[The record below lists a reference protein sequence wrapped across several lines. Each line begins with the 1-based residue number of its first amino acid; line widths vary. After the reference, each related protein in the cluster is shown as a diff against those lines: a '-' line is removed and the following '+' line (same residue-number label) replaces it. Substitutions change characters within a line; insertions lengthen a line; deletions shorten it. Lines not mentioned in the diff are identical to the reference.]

1 MVIRLEAFERNV
13 GNRGSKSVM
22 FNNLTVK
29 EQRVDGKRVNL
40 DNNKGLQLRC
50 TLKNFERNLV
60 IKVLPNLSMY
70 RNYTTAS
77 LLRRETQVKT
87 KSLICYGIYGCW
99 GLFYCSISNKV
110 KNGYSITPR
119 FKIALHK
126 KDLLL
131 LEQLKTFFD
140 VGSIQSTGKNRD
152 SFEYIVKSLKEL
164 TTVIIPHF
172 DRYPLITQK
181 KADYVLFKL
190 VVDSIVKKEH
200 LSDEGLLNI
209 VNMKASINR
218 GLSTQLKVAFPQSKP
233 TLRPVTGYPVI
244 PHPQWIA
251 GFTAGDG
258 SFIVL
263 IRQLIP
269 AIKVNLEEKFRIV
282 LRFVLSQDKRDKQL
296 MVNMINYFN
305 CGRLVEYDNMVDFH
319 VESNQDNFNII
330 IPFFIDNN
338 ILGVKAEDFKDW
350 VKIANILKIK
360 GFVLNKSDVQ
370 EICKIKSG
378 MNRGRV

>member
-1 MVIRLEAFERNV
+1 M
-13 GNRGSKSVM
+13 
-22 FNNLTVK
+22 
-29 EQRVDGKRVNL
+29 
-40 DNNKGLQLRC
+40 
-50 TLKNFERNLV
+50 
-60 IKVLPNLSMY
+60 
-70 RNYTTAS
+70 
-77 LLRRETQVKT
+77 
-87 KSLICYGIYGCW
+87 
-99 GLFYCSISNKV
+99 
-110 KNGYSITPR
+110 
-119 FKIALHK
+119 
-126 KDLLL
+126 
-131 LEQLKTFFD
+131 
-140 VGSIQSTGKNRD
+140 
-152 SFEYIVKSLKEL
+152 
-164 TTVIIPHF
+164 
-172 DRYPLITQK
+172 
-181 KADYVLFKL
+181 
-190 VVDSIVKKEH
+190 DSIVKKEH